1 MHALK
6 IVLCPP
12 KCFSLLNA
20 STLEGNKNFP
30 YLSHPGILSSCVICV
45 DMLSSCSSSNSL
57 TTPLTEVPSAC
68 HCLSCP
74 GVAVWRQH
82 GGPPL
87 RQGGAHRAHQEALQQ
102 RHRLLRQAKCPAR
115 RRGLDGRVQ
124 IPRLHG
130 LEHPH
135 ERRSVVLFLL
145 LPPLPWPPSP
155 DPFSRPRSLARLFMQ
170 TRMNKRSLPRL
181 QSIEKFEIQIS
192 SHLTFTPS
200 RQSAG
205 EPTHC
210 LFQTDK
216 GGAAAGK
223 DERSLLPNQ
232 FVFTHITLA

>member
-1 MHALK
+1 
-6 IVLCPP
+6 
-12 KCFSLLNA
+12 
-20 STLEGNKNFP
+20 
-30 YLSHPGILSSCVICV
+30 
-45 DMLSSCSSSNSL
+45 MLSSCSSSNSP

-135 ERRSVVLFLL
+135 ECRSVVLFLL
-145 LPPLPWPPSP
+145 LPLPPLASLPRIPFLTPARSPACSCRRAAPP
-155 DPFSRPRSLARLFMQ
+155 
-170 TRMNKRSLPRL
+170 SLPRL

-205 EPTHC
+205 EPAHC

-216 GGAAAGK
+216 GGAAGGK
-223 DERSLLPNQ
+223 DEKSLLPNQ

>member
-1 MHALK
+1 
-6 IVLCPP
+6 
-12 KCFSLLNA
+12 
-20 STLEGNKNFP
+20 
-30 YLSHPGILSSCVICV
+30 
-45 DMLSSCSSSNSL
+45 MLSGCSSSNSL

-155 DPFSRPRSLARLFMQ
+155 DPFSHPRSLDRLFMQ
-170 TRMNKRSLPRL
+170 TRSPAESPETPVDRKIRNSDFIPLDLHTFPAESRGADALP
-181 QSIEKFEIQIS
+181 
-192 SHLTFTPS
+192 
-200 RQSAG
+200 
-205 EPTHC
+205 
-210 LFQTDK
+210 
-216 GGAAAGK
+216 
-223 DERSLLPNQ
+223 LPNR
-232 FVFTHITLA
+232 